1 MNDII
6 ESMAK
11 AICCPNGRCCRADP
25 DPRYS
30 FQFPCE
36 AYQHKAE
43 ATAVYAA
50 ALAHLEK
57 PTPEMIEAIDN
68 ELLRQYGANPRWEDA
83 KDVIENIDAEPLVTA
98 MIRAAK

>member
-1 MNDII
+1 MSDII

-11 AICCPNGRCCRADP
+11 AICCPDGSERCFEGADCSAAKNCVP
-25 DPRYS
+25 
-30 FQFPCE
+30 
-36 AYQHKAE
+36 E
-43 ATAVYAA
+43 ATAAYAA

-83 KDVIENIDAEPLVTA
+83 KDVIENIDAERLFTA